1 MGINNVNNYS
11 ENFILLGTTGAMP
24 PDADMLISEMKSSHP
39 EKFEGNKDYVTF
51 ELRYVA
57 PFDKSFH
64 ELKRLQGTAAEAA
77 GRRSDFK
84 GYVVID
90 MSSWL
95 THHNEEYL
103 NKALFF
109 LIDMSECWKYIFL
122 VDNQNAKAAKELV
135 GKILSVFFWE
145 YIPCVV
151 KENTVRYSVK
161 NRVNDLCKTQGVI
174 CSSSV
179 KEFLQE
185 LIELEF
191 SESVVMALLTE
202 MSWST
207 GKKIGVDTF
216 ATFADNRCS
225 AVSYMLTQKDYKRLL
240 AVIDKRKENW
250 YGEKE
255 AV

>member
-1 MGINNVNNYS
+1 MGINNVNNYP

-24 PDADMLISEMKSSHP
+24 TDADILISEMKSSHP

-51 ELRYVA
+51 ELRYAA

-64 ELKRLQGTAAEAA
+64 ELKRLQGTASEAA

-84 GYVVID
+84 GYIVVD
-90 MSSWL
+90 MRSWL

-103 NKALFF
+103 NKALLF
-109 LIDMSECWKYIFL
+109 LVDMSECWKYIFL
-122 VDNQNAKAAKELV
+122 VDNQNAKAARELV
-135 GKILSVFFWE
+135 GKILSVFFCDH
-145 YIPCVV
+145 IPCVV
-151 KENTVRYSVK
+151 KETNVK
-161 NRVNDLCKTQGVI
+161 HSFKSRVNDLCKAQGVI
-174 CSSSV
+174 CSSQV

-185 LIELEF
+185 LMELEF
-191 SESVVMALLTE
+191 SESVVTALLAE
-202 MSWST
+202 MAWCA
-207 GKKIGVDTF
+207 GKKISVDTLVNL
-216 ATFADNRCS
+216 ADSHCS
-225 AVSYMLTQKDYKRLL
+225 AVGYMLTQKDYNRLL